1 MKNIFSTFTTVQKQF
16 IAILIALSITGV
28 AGSIYYLKSTNNL
41 RNLTLNNLASEQK
54 IIGGNED
61 ITQAVGEIKNQLGQ
75 VDPESLLFEQ
85 VDLADLR
92 IYPTQWVANRFSKE
106 QQANALISGPD
117 ADPDGDGLPN
127 RLELINGSN
136 PLSAYSLC
144 GDSQS
149 DKNGCTR
156 NDKQMI
162 DSGLN
167 PLTGLKAEDEGRF
180 NIKKV
185 DKSIIPSIQDSFANA
200 EAEGVTFTELYEKA
214 RTIDL
219 NPEFKATK
227 FNKVKTDRNSILK
240 YLDARFE
247 SIKGV
252 DANDELL
259 TFTNIY
265 KLVDVKKVI
274 ELEDYY
280 KTVLNSLEPLA
291 TPNIYGNFQ
300 KGSIMLVKK
309 ILKVID
315 LRKQNILSGNSDTDK
330 FKETNKKAALE
341 LFWTYRRINDD
352 QRVVELIINNGEAAI
367 AASDAEN
374 QTNSGTPAQ

>member
-1 MKNIFSTFTTVQKQF
+1 MKNIFSSFTTVQKQF

-28 AGSIYYLKSTNNL
+28 AGSIYYLKSTDNL
-41 RNLTLNNLASEQK
+41 KNLTLNNLASEQK
-54 IIGGNED
+54 IVGGSEN
-61 ITQAVGEIKNQLGQ
+61 ITQAVNEIKGQLNQ

-92 IYPTQWVANRFSKE
+92 IYPQQWVANRFTKE

-117 ADPDGDGLPN
+117 ADPDGDGIPN

-149 DKNGCTR
+149 DKNGCTK
-156 NDKQMI
+156 NDKQML

-180 NIKKV
+180 NIKRV
-185 DKSIIPSIQDSFANA
+185 DKNIVPSIQDSFANA

-227 FNKVKTDRNSILK
+227 ITKVKTDRDSILK
-240 YLDARFE
+240 YLDSRFE
-247 SIKGV
+247 SIKGA

-265 KLVDVKKVI
+265 KLVDIKKVI

-280 KTVLNSLEPLA
+280 KSIQSSLEPLA
-291 TPNIYGNFQ
+291 TPSIYSNFQ
-300 KGSIMLVKK
+300 RGSVMLVKK

-315 LRKQNILSGNSDTDK
+315 LRKQNILSGNSDTEK
-330 FKETNKKAALE
+330 FKESNKKAALE

-352 QRVVELIINNGEAAI
+352 QRIVEIIISNGEAAI
-367 AASDAEN
+367 AANEAETM
-374 QTNSGTPAQ
+374 QSNSGQ